1 MKGYN
6 SIIELNQRDQR
17 RFICTSRSE
26 LRTEKRREHQ
36 ADESTCTV
44 ALTGWGR
51 GIG

>member
-17 RFICTSRSE
+17 GFICTNRSE
-26 LRTEKRREHQ
+26 LSTEKRREYQ

-44 ALTGWGR
+44 APSGWGR